1 MKNYKSMR
9 GINLDLGKLLAQ
21 QEKNITVGN
30 TASNARGDKLG
41 RAGRVMK
48 SADEIAREHYNR
60 NNPNAVKAASI
71 KLDDTPK
78 AAKVE
83 EPMAEDDWEEPVTEE
98 IRPDPEPQPFSEPVA
113 ENTEPEW
120 VEDADGNFVKPSE
133 LEEAKDEPV
142 SKSNKRKSDK

>member
-9 GINLDLGKLLAQ
+9 GVNIDIGKLLAQ
-21 QEKNITVGN
+21 QDKNITVGN

-48 SADEIAREHYNR
+48 GADEIAREHYNR

-78 AAKVE
+78 PKVSE
-83 EPMAEDDWEEPVTEE
+83 QPMEDDWAEPVIQEVS
-98 IRPDPEPQPFSEPVA
+98 PGPVPKSFSEPVE
-113 ENTEPEW
+113 ENTDSEW
-120 VEDADGNFVKPSE
+120 VEDADGNFVKADE
-133 LEEAKDEPV
+133 LKKNK
-142 SKSNKRKSDK
+142 SKKSK

>member
-9 GINLDLGKLLAQ
+9 GVNIDIGKLLAQ
-21 QEKNITVGN
+21 QDKNITVGN

-78 AAKVE
+78 PKTADK
-83 EPMAEDDWEEPVTEE
+83 PMEDDWDEPVIQETS
-98 IRPDPEPQPFSEPVA
+98 PGPVPKPFSEPVE
-113 ENTEPEW
+113 ENTDPEW
-120 VEDADGNFVKPSE
+120 LEDADGNFVKADE
-133 LEEAKDEPV
+133 LKKNK
-142 SKSNKRKSDK
+142 SKKSK